1 MLGAQ
6 SPRTMFECLM
16 TFPLLRMRLH
26 SLRLFHAVRQPWYA
40 IKIETFVLEVLAL
53 RNLNVSE
60 GLPKANTVPA
70 LILYIYS
77 EYHCS
82 AMFLLQVLL
91 EAK

>member
-1 MLGAQ
+1 
-6 SPRTMFECLM
+6 M

-60 GLPKANTVPA
+60 DLPKANTVPA
-70 LILYIYS
+70 LILYIPTIFNNS
-77 EYHCS
+77 LQCPLHQGTP
-82 AMFLLQVLL
+82 MFPLQVLL